1 MHSESIAKRQEKA
14 WPLFALLGVAALAWA
29 LRLRFDPAAS
39 PSESRGMLL
48 LALSLFLSCGP
59 SFSPTFRSRWYGL
72 FAGAVTLAL
81 AYNVVV
87 RG

>member
-1 MHSESIAKRQEKA
+1 MHSETDAKLQAKA
-14 WPLFALLGVAALAWA
+14 LPLFARVGVAALAWA

-39 PSESRGMLL
+39 PSQSRGMLF
-48 LALSLFLSCGP
+48 LALVLFLSCGP
-59 SFSPTFRSRWYGL
+59 SFSPKFRNRWYAL

-81 AYNVVV
+81 TYSVFV